1 MPAPTPFALYRK
13 AHPALAEPVGAALD
27 LELRF
32 AVQVEGVRIFR
43 SSLWLPLPEACRSAH
58 GLSLDGSTLQV
69 QFRPAEFALDTDD
82 ARWFDLAE
90 DSGRTETRLELVWP
104 APIVRIDDPI
114 PGRAFGFG
122 LHRADGDAV
131 SADAAQTGRTGSAL
145 NPPWV
150 GSPLVVRFDAP
161 IPAGGKVMT
170 ENLRAL
176 PAQRGSRAG
185 GVQMAEGIAHDKA
198 GTQLAIEHDIALM
211 RRGSELVPRIRI
223 AARPASPRLRLLLE
237 GGEADG
243 GDRLLWQA
251 LQPGEQDAPVTLPA
265 GTLADEWAAALEQV
279 IAFCQRDPAPEAL
292 PRLRLDIESDA
303 PCLVRLSQVA
313 LGLLADHALLA
324 EPLRLDFDGRQHA
337 SRDLEIA
344 PAHGGSPLQL
354 ILKGRL
360 RAADTPP
367 AGERAAAGGADGR
380 TGLLVEE
387 DQRVTGERR
396 LDAPTT
402 LAGLSFDWHPLSERI
417 EGVLRVLP
425 ANARRGTPPLAE
437 QAFDFDT
444 AHPAGAASG
453 PLRLA
458 VRWPA
463 LDLQA
468 QALRVELSLKEG
480 RGLWL
485 AEAGSHGWRIHR
497 TAEDGEGRA
506 LGLALHAAWLEA
518 APAATAG
525 GGYEPVF
532 RLGDQALAFF
542 ARDKDRFEL
551 RLAAPLL
558 AAWPATPI
566 EVASGVAAEVVVES
580 ATLRTVAT

>member
-265 GTLADEWAAALEQV
+265 GTLADEWAAALE
-279 IAFCQRDPAPEAL
+279 
-292 PRLRLDIESDA
+292 
-303 PCLVRLSQVA
+303 
-313 LGLLADHALLA
+313 
-324 EPLRLDFDGRQHA
+324 
-337 SRDLEIA
+337 
-344 PAHGGSPLQL
+344 
-354 ILKGRL
+354 
-360 RAADTPP
+360 
-367 AGERAAAGGADGR
+367 
-380 TGLLVEE
+380 
-387 DQRVTGERR
+387 
-396 LDAPTT
+396 
-402 LAGLSFDWHPLSERI
+402 
-417 EGVLRVLP
+417 
-425 ANARRGTPPLAE
+425 
-437 QAFDFDT
+437 
-444 AHPAGAASG
+444 
-453 PLRLA
+453 
-458 VRWPA
+458 
-463 LDLQA
+463 
-468 QALRVELSLKEG
+468 
-480 RGLWL
+480 
-485 AEAGSHGWRIHR
+485 
-497 TAEDGEGRA
+497 
-506 LGLALHAAWLEA
+506 
-518 APAATAG
+518 
-525 GGYEPVF
+525 
-532 RLGDQALAFF
+532 
-542 ARDKDRFEL
+542 
-551 RLAAPLL
+551 
-558 AAWPATPI
+558 
-566 EVASGVAAEVVVES
+566 
-580 ATLRTVAT
+580 